1 MTYYARSQNE
11 AGECETAAH
20 HLQRVASLCRGFCTA
35 LGDEAAGEWMGLF
48 HDLGKYSP
56 LFQEVLARR
65 ARHVDHALP
74 GAALLYMRLCG
85 RSGENSRFLPL
96 ALAVRAHHGSLSA
109 DQNELKGWLAGKT
122 DGLGPDGRRYSIPSA
137 RDAACR
143 TAFEAFMREN
153 PMPARLPAAPVGPPC
168 QPDEIVGWMLWVRLL
183 FSALTDA
190 DYTAAAE
197 HFEPDFLA
205 RSALP
210 PLDPFAARQAL
221 EGYRAAL
228 RQKAAGCCDPAMA
241 AVREEL
247 FEACRQAGKAAQP
260 GAYTLTA
267 PTGAGKTLALLAF
280 GLEQLEQGRRRII
293 FVLPYLSILEQN
305 AAVYRSVLPRLLE
318 DHSQLR
324 PDDEQAARLLAQRWD
339 AGCIVTTSV
348 RFFEGLF
355 GCDGPDCRRLHQIAG
370 SVILFDEAQSLPAS
384 LANATLRA
392 LRELCRRW
400 GCTVVF
406 SSATQPAF
414 DALAAPF
421 WAPRELAPN
430 SQALFDRARRVTCRW
445 QLEPQPLEAVARS
458 AAARPNACIIL
469 NLRRHARRVYDALLR
484 LRPAGEVFLL
494 STELCPAH
502 RAALLQEINNRL
514 QNGRPCYLAATQCIE
529 AGVDLSFDAMYRA
542 LAPLEGIVQAAGRCN
557 RHDARRRGLF
567 TVFVPQKETAEDCR
581 LYPDDFYEQGANAVR
596 ALLIRH
602 PIDLDSLAHIRE
614 YYDIL
619 YGQGRLQDKPA
630 LTAAIQNLD
639 FAEVHRQY
647 RLIEQGGAPV
657 VVPYAGEAELYAQ
670 LCAEAEHG
678 VTGAWLRKAAPL
690 TITCYDPKLAAG
702 CCEPLHTPARRGQP
716 PASAGCWLLRDPAQ
730 YDSARTGLC
739 LDAVPDRIY

>member
-1 MTYYARSQNE
+1 MIYYARSQND
-11 AGECETAAH
+11 AGQPETAAH
-20 HLQRVASLCRGFCTA
+20 HLQRVAALCQKFCA
-35 LGDEAAGEWMGLF
+35 PLGDEAAGEWMGLF

-56 LFQEVLARR
+56 LFQQVLAGR
-65 ARHVDHALP
+65 AQHVDHALP

-85 RSGENSRFLPL
+85 RSGENGRFLPL

-109 DQNELKGWLAGKT
+109 DTGEFRAWCSGKT

-143 TAFEAFMREN
+143 AAFEAFMREN
-153 PMPARLPAAPVGPPC
+153 PMPARLPAPPLDPP
-168 QPDEIVGWMLWVRLL
+168 QTAGDAAGWMLFVRLL

-197 HFEPDFLA
+197 HFEPDTLA

-210 PLDPFAARQAL
+210 PVDVAAARQAL
-221 EGYRAAL
+221 EEYRAAL
-228 RQKAAGCCDPAMA
+228 RQKAADGGDPAMA

-247 FEACRQAGKAAQP
+247 FEACRRAGAKAQP
-260 GAYTLTA
+260 GVYTLTA

-280 GLEQLEQGRRRII
+280 GLEQLARGRRRII
-293 FVLPYLSILEQN
+293 LVLPYLSILEQN
-305 AAVYRSVLPRLLE
+305 AAVWRGILPQLLE
-318 DHSQLR
+318 DHSQLC

-355 GCDGPDCRRLHQIAG
+355 SCSGPDCRRLHQIAG

-392 LRELCRRW
+392 LRELSVRW

-414 DALAAPF
+414 DALAGPF
-421 WAPRELAPN
+421 WAPQELVPDH
-430 SQALFDRARRVTCRW
+430 QALFERARRVTCRW
-445 QLEPQPLEAVARS
+445 QLAPQPLEEIARS
-458 AAARPNACIIL
+458 AASEPNACVIL
-469 NLRRHARRVYDALLR
+469 NLRRHARQVYEALR
-484 LRPAGEVFLL
+484 ALRPAEEVFLL

-502 RAALLQEINNRL
+502 RTALLGQIKARL
-514 QNGRPCYLAATQCIE
+514 QSGQPCYLAATQCIE
-529 AGVDLSFDAMYRA
+529 AGVDLSFDAVFRA

-557 RHDARRRGLF
+557 RHDTRRRGLV
-567 TVFVPQKETAEDCR
+567 TVFVPRQEGGRR
-581 LYPDDFYEQGANAVR
+581 LYPDDFYRQGANAVH
-596 ALLIRH
+596 ALRSRH
-602 PIDLDSLAHIRE
+602 PIELDDPAHIRE

-619 YGQGRLQDKPA
+619 YGQGHLQDKPA

-639 FAEVHRQY
+639 FAGVHRQY

-678 VTGAWLRKAAPL
+678 ITGSWLRRAAPL
-690 TITCYDPKLAAG
+690 TITCYDQKLVAA
-702 CCEPLHTPARRGQP
+702 CCEPLHTPARGGQP
-716 PASAGCWLLRDPAQ
+716 PAFAGCWLLRDPAQ

-739 LDAVPDRIY
+739 LRAEMA

>member
-1 MTYYARSQNE
+1 MLYYARSQND
-11 AGECETAAH
+11 AGERETAAH
-20 HLQRVASLCRGFCTA
+20 HLQRVAVLCRAFCAA

-48 HDLGKYSP
+48 HDLGKYGL
-56 LFQEVLARR
+56 LFQDVLAHR
-65 ARHVDHALP
+65 AQHVDHALP

-85 RSGENSRFLPL
+85 RSGENGRFLPL

-109 DQNELKGWLAGKT
+109 DQSELKNWLAGKT

-153 PMPARLPAAPVGPPC
+153 PMPARLPAPPLDLP
-168 QPDEIVGWMLWVRLL
+168 QKAGELIGWMLWVRLL

-210 PLDPFAARQAL
+210 PLDAAAARQAM
-221 EGYRAAL
+221 EEYRAAL
-228 RQKAAGCCDPAMA
+228 SQKAAGCCDPAMA

-247 FEACRQAGKAAQP
+247 FEACRQAGAKAAP

-280 GLEQLEQGRRRII
+280 GLEQLAQGRRRII

-305 AAVYRSVLPRLLE
+305 AAVYRSILPGLLE

-339 AGCIVTTSV
+339 AGCIITTSV

-355 GCDGPDCRRLHQIAG
+355 GCDGPNCRRLHQIAG
-370 SVILFDEAQSLPAS
+370 SVILFDEAQSLPAN

-392 LRELCRRW
+392 LRELCGRW

-406 SSATQPAF
+406 STATQPAF
-414 DALAAPF
+414 DTLAGPS
-421 WAPRELAPN
+421 WAPRELVPN
-430 SQALFDRARRVTCRW
+430 PQALFNRARRVSCRW
-445 QLEPQPLEAVARS
+445 LLAPQPLEEIARS
-458 AAARPNACIIL
+458 AAGMPNACVIL
-469 NLRRHARRVYDALLR
+469 NLRRQARQVYDALRALH
-484 LRPAGEVFLL
+484 PAEEVFLL

-502 RAALLQEINNRL
+502 RTALLREINARL
-514 QNGRPCYLAATQCIE
+514 QNGQPCYLAATQCIE
-529 AGVDLSFDAMYRA
+529 AGVDLSFDTMFRA
-542 LAPLEGIVQAAGRCN
+542 LAPLESIVQAAGRCN
-557 RHDARRRGLF
+557 RHDTRRRGLF
-567 TVFVPQKETAEDCR
+567 TVFVPAREENGGR

-596 ALLIRH
+596 SLLARH
-602 PIDLDSLAHIRE
+602 PIDLDDLAHIRE

-619 YGQGRLQDKPA
+619 YGQGHLTDKPA
-630 LTAAIQNLD
+630 LTAAIQKLD

-657 VVPYAGEAELYAQ
+657 VVPYAGEEELYAQ
-670 LCAEAEHG
+670 LCAEAERG
-678 VTGAWLRKAAPL
+678 ITGGWLRRAAPL
-690 TITCYDPKLAAG
+690 TITCYDQKLAAD
-702 CCEPLHTPARRGQP
+702 CCEPLHTPARGGQP
-716 PASAGCWLLRDPAQ
+716 PAFAGCWLLRDPAQ
-730 YDSARTGLC
+730 YDSARTGLQ
-739 LDAVPDRIY
+739 LRAERDMIF